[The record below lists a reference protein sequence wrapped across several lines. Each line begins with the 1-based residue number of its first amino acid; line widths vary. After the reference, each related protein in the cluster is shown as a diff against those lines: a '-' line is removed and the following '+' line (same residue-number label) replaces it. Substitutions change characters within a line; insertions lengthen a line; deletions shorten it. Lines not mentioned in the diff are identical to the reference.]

1 MVRSATAA
9 PLLAATA
16 TKETMGSAPGRIAP
30 TPASK
35 VKNTCREASVSSLF
49 SSASSHHHRPIC
61 NHTMPRDAS
70 AATLAGRKRYK
81 REDVANDVVRRMLE
95 QSNERK
101 KPKRTADI
109 ASPKASLRCT
119 SGSTSTTSP
128 THASHAAWPPRS
140 PALSRSTV
148 GCTRATSPTPAK
160 HATWPSCSGAP
171 PGALGRQA
179 LLVRRMRLGLRAVR
193 QSPEHLRVHFE
204 RRE

>member
-128 THASHAAWPPRS
+128 THASHAARPSRS
-140 PALSRSTV
+140 PRTPKHLRVHSGDKPHSCQACDMAFVQRRTS
-148 GCTRATSPTPAK
+148 GCTRATSPTRAT
-160 HATWPSCSGAP
+160 HAARPSRRPRNLRAPSGA
-171 PGALGRQA
+171 
-179 LLVRRMRLGLRAVR
+179 LRKT
-193 QSPEHLRVHFE
+193 
-204 RRE
+204 